1 MVVDHVV
8 RLIDVF
14 KELMNSSLMNNDDDE
29 DEQVK
34 ENNNNINYIKKH
46 LLDDNEYC
54 FLFPLL

>member
-34 ENNNNINYIKKH
+34 ENNNNNKLHKKT
-46 LLDDNEYC
+46 LIR
-54 FLFPLL
+54 